1 MLLCGCILAMLGKL
15 WEDFFFFWQVSINL
29 LWNLNSLCDCSGKLI
44 AAESSI
50 HKNECYLACLCKDLD
65 ASFEKVE
72 LTILGVYE
80 WET

>member
-1 MLLCGCILAMLGKL
+1 M
-15 WEDFFFFWQVSINL
+15 
-29 LWNLNSLCDCSGKLI
+29 NSLCDCSGKLI

-72 LTILGVYE
+72 LMILGVYE